1 MLNADNQIAVIRH
14 GNDVSAR
21 ANRNAVRKFSDT
33 KQQNYPKKKEGEKM
47 DNKFMR
53 VEEVAEVL
61 EVSTSFAYK
70 VIRQLNNEL
79 KAKGYIT
86 IAGRIN
92 REYFYERV
100 YHNGKVVI

>member
-1 MLNADNQIAVIRH
+1 
-14 GNDVSAR
+14 
-21 ANRNAVRKFSDT
+21 
-33 KQQNYPKKKEGEKM
+33 M

-70 VIRQLNNEL
+70 VIRQLNDEL

-86 IAGRIN
+86 ILGRIN

>member
-1 MLNADNQIAVIRH
+1 
-14 GNDVSAR
+14 
-21 ANRNAVRKFSDT
+21 
-33 KQQNYPKKKEGEKM
+33 M

>member
-1 MLNADNQIAVIRH
+1 MTYPLGQIGMR
-14 GNDVSAR
+14 SE
-21 ANRNAVRKFSDT
+21 SSPT
-33 KQQNYPKKKEGEKM
+33 KLSEKKEGEKM

-70 VIRQLNNEL
+70 VIRQLNDEL
-79 KAKGYIT
+79 KSKGYIT

>member
-1 MLNADNQIAVIRH
+1 
-14 GNDVSAR
+14 
-21 ANRNAVRKFSDT
+21 
-33 KQQNYPKKKEGEKM
+33 M
-47 DNKFMR
+47 DNKLMR

-70 VIRQLNNEL
+70 VIRQLNDEL

-86 IAGRIN
+86 ISGRIN

>member
-1 MLNADNQIAVIRH
+1 
-14 GNDVSAR
+14 
-21 ANRNAVRKFSDT
+21 
-33 KQQNYPKKKEGEKM
+33 
-47 DNKFMR
+47 MR

-70 VIRQLNNEL
+70 VIRQLNDEL

-86 IAGRIN
+86 ISGRIN

>member
-1 MLNADNQIAVIRH
+1 M
-14 GNDVSAR
+14 
-21 ANRNAVRKFSDT
+21 
-33 KQQNYPKKKEGEKM
+33 E
-47 DNKFMR
+47 NKFMR

-70 VIRQLNNEL
+70 VIRQLNDEL
-79 KAKGYIT
+79 KAKGFIT

-92 REYFYERV
+92 REYFYERI

>member
-1 MLNADNQIAVIRH
+1 
-14 GNDVSAR
+14 
-21 ANRNAVRKFSDT
+21 
-33 KQQNYPKKKEGEKM
+33 M

-53 VEEVAEVL
+53 VEEVAEFL

-70 VIRQLNNEL
+70 VIRQLNDEL
-79 KAKGYIT
+79 KSKGYIT

>member
-1 MLNADNQIAVIRH
+1 
-14 GNDVSAR
+14 
-21 ANRNAVRKFSDT
+21 
-33 KQQNYPKKKEGEKM
+33 M

-70 VIRQLNNEL
+70 VIRQLNDEL
-79 KAKGYIT
+79 KSKGYIT

-100 YHNGKVVI
+100 YHNGKVGI

>member
-1 MLNADNQIAVIRH
+1 
-14 GNDVSAR
+14 
-21 ANRNAVRKFSDT
+21 
-33 KQQNYPKKKEGEKM
+33 M

-70 VIRQLNNEL
+70 VIRQLNDEL

-100 YHNGKVVI
+100 YQNGKVVI

>member
-1 MLNADNQIAVIRH
+1 
-14 GNDVSAR
+14 
-21 ANRNAVRKFSDT
+21 
-33 KQQNYPKKKEGEKM
+33 M
-47 DNKFMR
+47 DIKFMR
-53 VEEVAEVL
+53 AEEVAEVL

-92 REYFYERV
+92 REYFYERI
-100 YHNGKVVI
+100 YHNGEAVI

>member
-1 MLNADNQIAVIRH
+1 M
-14 GNDVSAR
+14 
-21 ANRNAVRKFSDT
+21 
-33 KQQNYPKKKEGEKM
+33 E
-47 DNKFMR
+47 NKFMR

-70 VIRQLNNEL
+70 VIRQLNDEL
-79 KAKGYIT
+79 KAKGFIT

-92 REYFYERV
+92 RGYFYERL

>member
-1 MLNADNQIAVIRH
+1 
-14 GNDVSAR
+14 
-21 ANRNAVRKFSDT
+21 
-33 KQQNYPKKKEGEKM
+33 M

-61 EVSTSFAYK
+61 KVSTSFAYK
-70 VIRQLNNEL
+70 VIRQLNDEL

-92 REYFYERV
+92 REYFNERV
-100 YHNGKVVI
+100 YHNGKAVI